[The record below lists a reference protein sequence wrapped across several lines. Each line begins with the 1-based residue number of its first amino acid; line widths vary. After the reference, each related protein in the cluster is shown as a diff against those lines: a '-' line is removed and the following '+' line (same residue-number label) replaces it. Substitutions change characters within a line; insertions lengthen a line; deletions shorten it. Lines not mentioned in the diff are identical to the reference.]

1 MNCST
6 KTPAVAPDVITAE
19 PYQQVT
25 DYLADYLALLTLQ
38 VHREVLL
45 LRAVRAKDRQESF
58 AGLFISDADISA
70 ILQQLH
76 KELSADFGTDTGPTA
91 QISARQNYITQ
102 RLALTTALLPIQQLA
117 VAFGLQPHEQQ
128 LLLLALAPQLD
139 HRFSRVYGFLH
150 DDIGRQRLSAGLAQQ
165 LLGIKDLTAQQLR
178 LSLHSDSPLLKYRLL
193 SLGEDD
199 NQPLL
204 TRPLQLDSRLVN
216 FLVGLRQLDDEL
228 TELMQ
233 TPWSAKVSLQSDL
246 ASESARLC
254 HLQWQQQPRP
264 LLLQLQEDSDVDVWL
279 SLFCGQQALS
289 LLCLPWPQLTALE
302 YQHSARVLR
311 KAIREAHL
319 SASILHLQAVDN
331 RQPRLLSLLWSL
343 LTPLCCLS
351 ANTLLPTSP
360 ACGPLLVET
369 IPPLSSGNRTAL
381 WQAMLAE
388 SAASWDLSPDL
399 VQDYAENCANTYRLP
414 VAAISSLLHRLS
426 SQLPGSTT
434 AASALQRACRTQVA
448 QRMAQ
453 VAQRVDSHFSFADL
467 VLSASTMQA
476 LQQLVLRQANSQT
489 VLSDWGLGALLHQSA
504 GCAALFVGSSGTGKT
519 MAAGVVAN
527 ELGLDLYRVDL
538 SAVVSKYIGETEK
551 NLERIFSAAA
561 QSQAVLF
568 IDEADALFGKRTEV
582 QDAHDRYA
590 NIEVSYLLQKM
601 EQHPGVV
608 ILASN
613 FSQNIDEAFFR
624 RFSMVVEF
632 TLPSANER
640 LRLWQKLHHSK
651 VPIAA
656 ELELSFLA
664 ERFELAGGHIKNC
677 MLNAAYQ
684 AAKKQ
689 QPVDM
694 PMLLRAIVQEYT
706 KLGKPVTKQ
715 SFGDYYALLRRAA
728 PE

>member
-1 MNCST
+1 MNCSA
-6 KTPAVAPDVITAE
+6 KTPAVGLDLPAAE

-38 VHREVLL
+38 VHREVML
-45 LRAVRAKDRQESF
+45 LRAVRAKDRQENF
-58 AGLFISDADISA
+58 VGLFISDADIGA

-91 QISARQNYITQ
+91 QITARQDYITQ
-102 RLALTTALLPIQQLA
+102 RLALTTELLPIQQLA
-117 VAFGLQPHEQQ
+117 AAFGLQAHEQQ

-139 HRFSRVYGFLH
+139 SRFGRVYGFLH

-165 LLGIKDLTAQQLR
+165 LLGIKDLTARQLR
-178 LSLHSDSPLLKYRLL
+178 LSLHADSPLLKYRLL

-199 NQPLL
+199 SQPLL
-204 TRPLQLDSRLVN
+204 ARPLQLDSRLVD
-216 FLVGLRQLDDEL
+216 FLVGLRQLDNEL

-233 TPWSAKVSLQSDL
+233 TPWRAKAILQTDSVSTSAQQ
-246 ASESARLC
+246 C
-254 HLQWQQQPRP
+254 HQQWRHQPRP
-264 LLLQLQEDSDVDVWL
+264 LLLQLQQDSDIDVWL

-289 LLCLPWPQLTALE
+289 LLCLSWPQLTALE

-331 RQPRLLSLLWSL
+331 RQPRLLNLLWSL
-343 LTPLCCLS
+343 LTPLCCMSTSTQLS
-351 ANTLLPTSP
+351 TSP

-369 IPPLSSGNRTAL
+369 IPSLGNLNRTTL

-388 SAASWDLSPDL
+388 SVTSWDLNSDL
-399 VQDYAENCANTYRLP
+399 IQDLAKHCANTYRLP
-414 VAAISSLLHRLS
+414 VAAIASMLHRLS
-426 SQLPGSTT
+426 SQLPASTNVAT
-434 AASALQRACRTQVA
+434 ALQRACRTEVA
-448 QRMAQ
+448 QQMAQ
-453 VAQRVDSHFSFADL
+453 VAQRVDSPFTFSDL
-467 VLSASTMQA
+467 VLSAGTMQA
-476 LQQLVLRQANSQT
+476 LQQLVQRQANSQT
-489 VLSDWGLGALLHQSA
+489 VLTDWGLGALLHQSA

-519 MAAGVVAN
+519 MAAAVVAN

-551 NLERIFSAAA
+551 NLERIFAAAA

-613 FSQNIDEAFFR
+613 FSQNIDDAFFR
-624 RFSMVVEF
+624 RFSTVVEF
-632 TLPSANER
+632 TLPGANER
-640 LRLWQKLHHSK
+640 LRLWQKLHRSN

-656 ELELSFLA
+656 ELDLSFLA
-664 ERFELAGGHIKNC
+664 QRFELAGGHIKNC
-677 MLNAAYQ
+677 ILNAAYH
-684 AAKKQ
+684 AAKQQ

-694 PMLLRAIVQEYT
+694 PMLLRAIAQEYT

-715 SFGDYYALLRRAA
+715 SFGDYYALLRRTV

>member
-1 MNCST
+1 MNCSAT
-6 KTPAVAPDVITAE
+6 NRVVAADLPTAK
-19 PYQQVT
+19 PYHQVA

-58 AGLFISDADISA
+58 VGLFISDADISA

-76 KELSADFGTDTGPTA
+76 SQLSADFATDTGPTA
-91 QISARQNYITQ
+91 RISALQDYIAQ
-102 RLALTTALLPIQQLA
+102 RLALTTELLPMQQLA
-117 VAFGLQPHEQQ
+117 LAFGLQPHEQQ
-128 LLLLALAPQLD
+128 LLLLALAAQLD
-139 HRFSRVYGFLH
+139 SRFGRVYGFLH
-150 DDIGRQRLSAGLAQQ
+150 DDISRQRLSGGLAQQ

-178 LSLHSDSPLLKYRLL
+178 LSLHCDSPLLKYRLL

-199 NQPLL
+199 SQPLL
-204 TRPLQLDSRLVN
+204 ARPLQLDSRLVN

-228 TELMQ
+228 TELML
-233 TPWSAKVSLQSDL
+233 TPWRAKVSLQSDQ
-246 ASESARLC
+246 ASESARQC
-254 HLQWQQQPRP
+254 HQQWQQQPRP
-264 LLLQLQEDSDVDVWL
+264 LLLQLQQDSDVDVWL

-289 LLCLPWPQLTALE
+289 LLCLPWPQLAALE

-369 IPPLSSGNRTAL
+369 IPPLSSDNRTAL
-381 WQAMLAE
+381 WQAMLAG
-388 SAASWDLSPDL
+388 SATSLDLSQDL
-399 VQDYAENCANTYRLP
+399 IQDYAKHCANTYRLP
-414 VAAISSLLHRLS
+414 VAAIASLLHRLN
-426 SQLPGSTT
+426 SQLPASTT
-434 AASALQRACRTQVA
+434 VASALQRACRTQVA
-448 QRMAQ
+448 QRMTQ
-453 VAQRVDSHFSFADL
+453 VAQRVDSHFSFTDL

-476 LQQLVLRQANSQT
+476 LQQLVQRQANSQI
-489 VLSDWGLGALLHQSA
+489 VLTDWGLGSLLHQSA

-551 NLERIFSAAA
+551 NLERIFAAAA

-624 RFSMVVEF
+624 RFSTVVEF
-632 TLPSANER
+632 TLPGANER

-651 VPIAA
+651 VPTSA
-656 ELELSFLA
+656 ELQLSFLA

-677 MLNAAYQ
+677 ILNAAYQ
-684 AAKKQ
+684 AANKQ

-694 PMLLRAIVQEYT
+694 PMLLRAIAQEYT